1 MSLHL
6 GNDFIIS
13 TKQIISILNI
23 HGVTGDRYSPFN
35 IGKKSVFRKR
45 KIGPGPY
52 RSAVLCCKGTVYLSP
67 IDATTLTKRF
77 KSERLIYKNCFV

>member
-6 GNDFIIS
+6 GNDFVIS

-23 HGVTGDRYSPFN
+23 HGVTGDGYSPLN
-35 IGKKSVFRKR
+35 IGKKSFVRKR

-67 IDATTLTKRF
+67 IDSTTLSKRF
-77 KSERLIYKNCFV
+77 IKENVIYIK